1 MEEQK
6 FLEKEIG
13 HLEKQLESEE
23 EQSHPVV
30 QGFDK
35 NKLILPASILIAAV
49 LISGSLLYTRG
60 GLKSAANTGGQ
71 QQAAGNQPVPG
82 AKVNVSADNDAF
94 LGNEKAKVTVIE
106 FSDFQCPF
114 CRSFWRDTVPQLKKE
129 YIDTGKI
136 KFVYRDYPLNF
147 HAGAKPAA
155 EGTECARDQGKFW
168 ELHDKIFQEQD
179 KQGQGTIQFT
189 KTDVVKWADQ
199 IGLNMTQFNQCLDSG
214 KYKAEVE
221 KDFADGS
228 AAGVSGT
235 PTTFINGRSLVG
247 AQPFSSF
254 KAIIDEELSKK

>member
-6 FLEKEIG
+6 NLEKEVG
-13 HLEKQLESEE
+13 HL
-23 EQSHPVV
+23 
-30 QGFDK
+30 DK
-35 NKLILPASILIAAV
+35 SKLFLPISILVAAV
-49 LISGSLLYTRG
+49 FISGSLLYTKAG
-60 GLKSAANTGGQ
+60 SNKDVAVANLGGQ
-71 QQAAGNQPVPG
+71 QAPQVG

-114 CRSFWRDTVPQLKKE
+114 CRSFWRDTIPQLKKE

-136 KFVYRDYPLNF
+136 KFVYRDYPLDF
-147 HAGAKPAA
+147 HPGAKPAA
-155 EGTECARDQGKFW
+155 EGAECARDQGKFW

-189 KTDVVKWADQ
+189 KTDVVRWAGQ
-199 IGLNMTQFNQCLDSG
+199 IGLNMSQFNRCLDSG

-221 KDFADGS
+221 KDVADGT

-247 AQPFSSF
+247 AQPYSSF
-254 KAIIDEELSKK
+254 KSIIDEELSKK